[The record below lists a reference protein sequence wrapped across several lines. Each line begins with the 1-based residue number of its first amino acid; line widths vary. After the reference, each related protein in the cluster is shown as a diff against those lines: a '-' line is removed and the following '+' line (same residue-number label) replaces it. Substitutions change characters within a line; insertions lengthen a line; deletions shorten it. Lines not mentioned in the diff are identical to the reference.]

1 MRWICC
7 ILQVG
12 ESAGPECKAVL
23 QEITHLIDQR
33 VEADAEEVKS
43 LFGAS
48 QVWILFS
55 TCPDMN
61 DCDSN
66 AFDESTSS
74 QEVACIVYIW

>member
-48 QVWILFS
+48 QV
-55 TCPDMN
+55 
-61 DCDSN
+61 
-66 AFDESTSS
+66 
-74 QEVACIVYIW
+74 